1 MEQRDTK
8 YIDQLTWLRG
18 IAAFFVIVSHTF
30 RATEVQYTGQD
41 QASHFLPLNILD
53 LGSFGVVLFF
63 VLSGATLYLSNAH
76 KVRGIGVTRFYIKRV
91 FRIWPAF
98 AIALLCYMAFM
109 PIFAHYYVSPT
120 GHWVEK
126 QFLTPY
132 SFSDVA
138 SYLSLTFNIT
148 GPRSLFNNAF
158 WSLPVEFQYYLVFPL
173 IVLSLRY
180 LSLAGP
186 FLFGIALY
194 LLPRFGIIHFEND
207 DVFLL
212 ALSFCGGV
220 IIAHLY
226 RTTTFRLQGMPA
238 LVILGACIL
247 GASAISHSYIQL
259 PDLPM
264 VSNKWNWY
272 IGLGIVAV
280 FASLFTQA
288 RFHGAVEKFLGHY
301 GKISY
306 STYLYHN
313 LFVGLSVLILIHSGI
328 ASGPARLAF
337 TFLFTLVGSY
347 VVASASFKYVEAPF
361 MKIGRRFSAS
371 ASGQAV
377 PVTPG
382 R

>member
-1 MEQRDTK
+1 MEKRDTK

-30 RATEVQYTGQD
+30 RATEVRYSGQD
-41 QASHFLPLNILD
+41 QASHFLPLSILD

-76 KVRGIGVTRFYIKRV
+76 KVQGVGVAGFYVKRV

-98 AIALLCYMAFM
+98 AIALVCYMAFM
-109 PIFAHYYVSPT
+109 PIFATYYVSPL

-126 QFLTPY
+126 QFLMSY
-132 SFSDVA
+132 SFSDVI
-138 SYLSLTFNIT
+138 SYLTLTFNVT

-173 IVLSLRY
+173 VVLSLRF
-180 LSLAGP
+180 LNIAGP
-186 FLFGIALY
+186 LLFGIALY
-194 LLPRFGIIHFEND
+194 LLPRMGLIRFEND

-220 IIAHLY
+220 IVAYLY
-226 RTTTFRLQGMPA
+226 RATGFRLKGATA
-238 LVILGACIL
+238 LVVLAACIL
-247 GASAISHSYIQL
+247 GASAISHSLIRL
-259 PDLPM
+259 PELPM

-272 IGLGIVAV
+272 IALGIVAV

-288 RFHGAVEKFLGHY
+288 RFHGAVERFLGHY
-301 GKISY
+301 GRISY
-306 STYLYHN
+306 STYLFHN

-328 ASGPARLAF
+328 TSGMGRLAF
-337 TFLFTLVGSY
+337 TFLFTVIGSF

-361 MKIGRRFSAS
+361 MNIGRKLAAS
-371 ASGQAV
+371 TGRQR
-377 PVTPG
+377 VTTSSQ

>member
-1 MEQRDTK
+1 MEKRDTR

-41 QASHFLPLNILD
+41 QASHFLPLNMLD

-76 KVRGIGVTRFYIKRV
+76 KVQGIGVTGFYIKRV

-98 AIALLCYMAFM
+98 AIALVCYMAFM
-109 PIFAHYYVSPT
+109 PIFANYYVSPL

-126 QFLTPY
+126 QFLMSY
-132 SFSDVA
+132 SVSDVI
-138 SYLSLTFNIT
+138 SYLTLTFNIT

-180 LSLAGP
+180 LNVAGP

-194 LLPRFGIIHFEND
+194 LLPRFGLVSFEND

-220 IIAHLY
+220 IIAYLY
-226 RTTTFRLQGMPA
+226 QATGFRLKGVTA
-238 LVILGACIL
+238 LVLLGACIL
-247 GASAISHSYIQL
+247 GASAISQSFVRL

-272 IGLGIVAV
+272 IGLGILAV

-288 RFHGAVEKFLGHY
+288 RFHGAVERFLGHY
-301 GKISY
+301 GRISY
-306 STYLYHN
+306 STYLFHN

-328 ASGPARLAF
+328 TSGMGRLAF
-337 TFLFTLVGSY
+337 TFLFTVIGSF

-361 MKIGRRFSAS
+361 MRIGRQLSTSAG
-371 ASGQAV
+371 GQRV
-377 PVTPG
+377 STSPE

>member
-1 MEQRDTK
+1 MRSTK

-18 IAAFFVIVSHTF
+18 IAALFVIVSHTF

-41 QASHFLPLNILD
+41 HASHFLPLSILD

-76 KVRGIGVTRFYIKRV
+76 KVQGNAVTGFYIKRV

-98 AIALLCYMAFM
+98 AIALVFYMAFM
-109 PIFAHYYVSPT
+109 PIFSRYYVNPT
-120 GHWVEK
+120 GLWVEK
-126 QFLTPY
+126 QFLTHY
-132 SFSDVA
+132 TFSDVI
-138 SYLSLTFNIT
+138 SYLTLTFNIT

-173 IVLSLRY
+173 IILSLRY
-180 LSLAGP
+180 LKVAGP

-194 LLPRFGIIHFEND
+194 LLPRFGLVSFEND

-220 IIAHLY
+220 IIAYLY
-226 RTTTFRLQGMPA
+226 RATSFRLKGVTA
-238 LVILGACIL
+238 LAFLGVSIL
-247 GASAISHSYIQL
+247 GASAISHSLIRL
-259 PDLPM
+259 PDLPV
-264 VSNKWNWY
+264 VSNKWNWF
-272 IGLGIVAV
+272 IALGIVAV

-288 RFHGAVEKFLGHY
+288 RFHGVVERFLGHY
-301 GKISY
+301 GRISY

-313 LFVGLSVLILIHSGI
+313 LFVGLSVLILIHAGITSGM
-328 ASGPARLAF
+328 GRLAF
-337 TFLFTLVGSY
+337 TFLFTLIGSF
-347 VVASASFKYVEAPF
+347 VVASVSYKYIEVPF
-361 MKIGRRFSAS
+361 MKIGRQLSKGTGAQRIT
-371 ASGQAV
+371 GH
-377 PVTPG
+377 PE